1 MRAFRCYRWVH
12 RNPDGSYRSENG
24 GVTWR
29 LGEWVKHDGPLE
41 LCHSGLHGC
50 RDAFDALDY
59 SGYGDV
65 FMVAEYRGKT
75 SRRRPGGDTKFCV
88 GEMRLL
94 WEVPEGVIR
103 RAALGF
109 AEHVYLLWEKE
120 YPDDSRVRASLDA
133 TRAYLDDPTPE
144 NEAKMHEAAGAAGAA
159 WAAWVA
165 EAVWAAGA
173 ARVAEKKWQRD
184 HLKQLIEEATQP

>member
-1 MRAFRCYRWVH
+1 M
-12 RNPDGSYRSENG
+12 
-24 GVTWR
+24 
-29 LGEWVKHDGPLE
+29 KHTGPLS
-41 LCHSGLHGC
+41 LCDSGLHGC

-65 FMVAEYRGKT
+65 FMAAEYRGKT
-75 SRRRPGGDTKFCV
+75 SRRRSGGDTKFCV

-120 YPDDSRVRASLDA
+120 YPDDSRVRVSLNA
-133 TRAYLDDPTPE
+133 TKAYLDDPTPK
-144 NEAKMHEAAGAAGAA
+144 NKAKMVRAARAAGAAGAA
-159 WAAWVA
+159 WAARAAWV
-165 EAVWAAGA
+165 AGA
-173 ARVAEKKWQRD
+173 ARVAEEKWQRD
-184 HLKQLIEEATQP
+184 HLEQLIEGASP